1 MEHLFLIVDMKIIK
15 HLKDRFSYWLEVR
28 AYEKQKRNEPLWVAE
43 PENVICDKLLES
55 LEKYEN

>member
-1 MEHLFLIVDMKIIK
+1 MKIIK
-15 HLKDRFSYWLEVR
+15 HLKDRISYWLEVR

-43 PENVICDKLLES
+43 PEKVICNKLLES